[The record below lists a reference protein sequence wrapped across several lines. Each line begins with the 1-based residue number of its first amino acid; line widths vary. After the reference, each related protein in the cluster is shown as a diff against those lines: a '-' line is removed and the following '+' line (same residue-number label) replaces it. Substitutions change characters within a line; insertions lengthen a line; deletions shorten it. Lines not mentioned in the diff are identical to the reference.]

1 MVGTDTPLR
10 ITVIGAGVV
19 GCYLGGR
26 LARHADVTLVGR
38 PHVLDPI
45 RAVGLTV
52 ESGEGVE
59 DRLHVP
65 AEALTLA
72 ETPVAVV
79 GRPKPRR
86 RRQNAPP
93 RPGPDER
100 PGVCHR
106 RAPGRGRGSLTPR
119 RDR

>member
-1 MVGTDTPLR
+1 MTSPDTPARSSRAR

-52 ESGEGVE
+52 ESGEG
-59 DRLHVP
+59 DRV
-65 AEALTLA
+65 
-72 ETPVAVV
+72 
-79 GRPKPRR
+79 
-86 RRQNAPP
+86 
-93 RPGPDER
+93 
-100 PGVCHR
+100 HR
-106 RAPGRGRGSLTPR
+106 RPEKPGDPAKYHS
-119 RDR
+119 

>member
-45 RAVGLTV
+45 RA
-52 ESGEGVE
+52 
-59 DRLHVP
+59 
-65 AEALTLA
+65 
-72 ETPVAVV
+72 
-79 GRPKPRR
+79 
-86 RRQNAPP
+86 
-93 RPGPDER
+93 
-100 PGVCHR
+100 
-106 RAPGRGRGSLTPR
+106 
-119 RDR
+119 